1 MLLLVGLGNPGKEYA
16 GNRHNIGSM
25 AINEIVRHHG
35 FSSSRTRSRP
45 NGVFSEGMI
54 EEIKV
59 VTLKPLTYMNLS
71 GNAIRDILAFYRVG
85 AGNSQRG
92 GAGDTEDRSRDLTD
106 SVLVVYDDLD
116 LRAGRIRY
124 RARGSAGGH
133 RGVSSVAQELRTQQF
148 GRLRVG
154 IGRDAHKAAEDY
166 VLEALDDD
174 ERDVLQRSVGVAAET
189 LDEWVRSGVRTCA
202 NRYNADP
209 DSFEEDADL

>member
-1 MLLLVGLGNPGKEYA
+1 MARKFIVGLGNPGAEYRMT
-16 GNRHNIGSM
+16 RHNLGFLVVDAFARS
-25 AINEIVRHHG
+25 HG
-35 FSSSRTRSRP
+35 FERDRKKFNAKCTEKRVL
-45 NGVFSEGMI
+45 GHQVML
-54 EEIKV
+54 V
-59 VTLKPLTYMNLS
+59 KPLTYMNLS